1 LLFGVIYAIWCRQS
15 SNEGR
20 AYMLKTL
27 KSKNMSKEKNRAT
40 VTLTKENYDYIQSQI
55 KTQRFKDITHAVN
68 YAIYQVRQQEEKGKP
83 QKT

>member
-1 LLFGVIYAIWCRQS
+1 
-15 SNEGR
+15 
-20 AYMLKTL
+20 MLKTL

-40 VTLTKENYDYIQSQI
+40 VTLTKENYDYVQTQI

-68 YAIYQVRQQEEKGKP
+68 YAIYQVRQQEEKEK